1 MDLSSSAHALHSP
14 VVVMGVSGAGKTTV
28 GIALAAALD
37 VPFVDA
43 DDLHSGEAREKMA
56 RGEPLTDDDRWP
68 WLARVA
74 ARLADPAHPATVIAC
89 SALKRVYRDAL
100 RAERPDIAF
109 IHLTGTRGRVAER
122 LHHRAGHF
130 MPSAL
135 LESQLQTLE
144 PLQPDELGAAVSVEG
159 DPGEVTRDAIAALRR
174 LSVVQTPTP

>member
-1 MDLSSSAHALHSP
+1 MDVPSSGHPLHSP

-28 GIALAAALD
+28 GIALAKALN

-43 DDLHSGEAREKMA
+43 DDLHSDEAREKMA

-100 RAERPDIAF
+100 RVERPDIAF

-122 LHHRAGHF
+122 LRHRAGHF
-130 MPSAL
+130 MPPAL

-144 PLQPDELGAAVSVEG
+144 PLEADELGAAVSVEG
-159 DPGEVTRDAIAALRR
+159 DPAQVTRDAIAALRR
-174 LSVVQTPTP
+174 LSVLQTPTP

>member
-1 MDLSSSAHALHSP
+1 MTDALHSP

-43 DDLHSGEAREKMA
+43 DDLHSDEAREKMA

-74 ARLADPAHPATVIAC
+74 ARLADADQPATVIAC

-100 RAERPDIAF
+100 RAQRPDVAF
-109 IHLTGTRGRVAER
+109 IHLIGTRGRVAER
-122 LHHRAGHF
+122 LSHRAGHF
-130 MPSAL
+130 MPPAL

-144 PLQPDELGAAVSVEG
+144 PLQADELGAAVSVEG

-174 LSVVQTPTP
+174 LSVAQTPTL